1 MNDKISFI
9 LMERKLGKGLGALLS
24 SIRKDE
30 VVMIDVARIKSSIFQ
45 PRKNFDEKSLMEL
58 AESIKSK
65 GVIEP
70 LIVRVGRDGYY
81 ELICGERRLRA
92 SKIAGLTKVPAIIK
106 DVSDDEAFEIALI
119 ENIQREDLT
128 PVELALAF
136 DKLSK
141 MGYTHDDIG
150 KKVGKSRTYVT
161 NVLRIL
167 RLPDSVKKLVDEGG
181 ISLGHAKVLCSI
193 EDEKI
198 IEDIANEIVQ
208 KKLNVR
214 EVEKKV
220 RELKSQR
227 KSKDGDDTIS
237 QIVDREK
244 LGIILSKINEF
255 FPNASCDVKY
265 KKKSVEIVI
274 KFAN

>member
-1 MNDKISFI
+1 
-9 LMERKLGKGLGALLS
+9 MERKLGKGLGALLT
-24 SIRKDE
+24 SIRKNE
-30 VVMIDVARIKSSIFQ
+30 VVMIDIARIKSSIFQ

-70 LIVRVGRDGYY
+70 LIVRVGKDGYY

-106 DVSDDEAFEIALI
+106 DVSDEEAFEIALI

-150 KKVGKSRTYVT
+150 KKIGKSRTYVT

-167 RLPDSVKKLVDEGG
+167 RLPDSVKKLVDEGK

-193 EDEKI
+193 EDE
-198 IEDIANEIVQ
+198 
-208 KKLNVR
+208 KLNVR

-227 KSKDGDDTIS
+227 KSKNGDDSIL
-237 QIVDREK
+237 QIADKEK
-244 LGIILSKINEF
+244 LDIILSKISEF
-255 FPNASCDVKY
+255 FPNALCDVKY

-274 KFAN
+274 RFTN

>member
-1 MNDKISFI
+1 
-9 LMERKLGKGLGALLS
+9 MERKLGKGLGALLT

-45 PRKNFDEKSLMEL
+45 PRKSFDERSLMEL

-70 LIVRVGRDGYY
+70 LIVRVGKDGYY

-92 SKIAGLTKVPAIIK
+92 SKIAGLTKVPAIVK

-119 ENIQREDLT
+119 ENIQREDLN
-128 PVELALAF
+128 PLELAIAF

-141 MGYTHDDIG
+141 MGYTHDEIG
-150 KKVGKSRTYVT
+150 KKIGKSRTYIT
-161 NVLRIL
+161 NVMRIL
-167 RLPDSVKKLVDEGG
+167 RLPDSVKKLVDEGK

-198 IEDIANEIVQ
+198 MEDIVNEIVQ
-208 KKLNVR
+208 KKLSVR
-214 EVEKKV
+214 EVEKKL

-227 KSKDGDDTIS
+227 KSKDGYNAIS
-237 QIVDREK
+237 QIVDKEK
-244 LGIILSKINEF
+244 LGIILSKISEF

-265 KKKSVEIVI
+265 RKKSVDIII
-274 KFAN
+274 KFVN

>member
-1 MNDKISFI
+1 
-9 LMERKLGKGLGALLS
+9 MERKLGKGLGALLS

-65 GVIEP
+65 GIIEP

-106 DVSDDEAFEIALI
+106 DVSDEEAFEIALI

-227 KSKDGDDTIS
+227 KSKNGDDTIS

-244 LGIILSKINEF
+244 LGIILSKISEF